1 MSDII
6 LLEFLPLQSS
16 SSSSSSITTTAAMS
30 TSSSNSN
37 IGDQWT
43 EEHDE
48 KENEGELR
56 TSVSVF
62 KSRGVKRM

>member
-1 MSDII
+1 MSAN
-6 LLEFLPLQSS
+6 SS
-16 SSSSSSITTTAAMS
+16 R
-30 TSSSNSN
+30 NSN
-37 IGDQWT
+37 NGDQWT

>member
-16 SSSSSSITTTAAMS
+16 SSSSSITTAAMS
-30 TSSSNSN
+30 AKSSRNSN
-37 IGDQWT
+37 NGDQWT